1 MRDPIRD
8 RIGGGTLDPDRLWKI
23 HGPDWR
29 GAVTDYNNEITG
41 ATAELANL
49 PECRYGNYIW
59 PLLDACRRLGYR
71 IEQVDERSPDY
82 AI

>member
-1 MRDPIRD
+1 VRDPIRD
-8 RIGGGTLDPDRLWKI
+8 RIGGATCDNDLLYKI
-23 HGPDWR
+23 HGPGWV
-29 GAVTDYNNEITG
+29 GGVTAYNHGITG
-41 ATAELANL
+41 SSAELADM
-49 PECRYGNYIW
+49 PENQYGHYIW